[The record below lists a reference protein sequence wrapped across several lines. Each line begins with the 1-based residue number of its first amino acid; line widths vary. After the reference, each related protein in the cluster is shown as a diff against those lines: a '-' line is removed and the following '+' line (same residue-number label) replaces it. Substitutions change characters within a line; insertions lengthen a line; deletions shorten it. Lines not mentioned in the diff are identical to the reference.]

1 MSKGGSSGSS
11 GSTQTIQKSDPWVGV
26 QPYLTGSNIPGIYS
40 EASRLYQQNQN
51 MPQQMQDL
59 EGGYGNTLAQRAASG
74 ITDYSVNNTP
84 VAPVAS
90 QTNLDIN
97 AARSAQGVLNPTQ
110 AMQNMLTGRPDTQY
124 LDQQAQALTQQ
135 ANRNLLEN
143 IMPGIRSGAQASG
156 QFGGSRQG
164 IAEGLAASRVNQ
176 DLAPA
181 LTSMYS
187 NALENAQQRM
197 YGTAGQLNQQAESV
211 GTGNLSRGMQQDQFN
226 ANLAL
231 QNNEQ
236 AIQQAQANAALQAQ
250 RFGLQDT
257 TFNQQ
262 LQLAGMP
269 QQYQQD
275 QLQNY
280 AGIIQPGTGIGG
292 TSTSTQ
298 PLYQN
303 NIGNALAGGMLGSM
317 VGPALG
323 ASTGMG
329 AGMGALGGLLLSS
342 RKLKTKIGN
351 IDADNVLESMNEL
364 PIDIWV
370 YNGEEIPHIGT
381 YAEDFAQAFG
391 VGDGGS
397 IPTVDAIGVLM
408 LAVQAL
414 TKRVAQLEC
423 K

>member
-1 MSKGGSSGSS
+1 
-11 GSTQTIQKSDPWVGV
+11 
-26 QPYLTGSNIPGIYS
+26 
-40 EASRLYQQNQN
+40 

-84 VAPVAS
+84 VAPTAS

-211 GTGNLSRGMQQDQFN
+211 GTGNISRAMQQDQFN

-231 QNNEQ
+231 QNNAQ
-236 AIQQAQANAALQAQ
+236 AMQQAQANAALQAQ

-280 AGIIQPGTGIGG
+280 AGIIQPGASIGG

-329 AGMGALGGLLLSS
+329 AGIGALGGLLLSS
-342 RKLKTKIGN
+342 RKLKTKVGDV
-351 IDADNVLESMNEL
+351 DADKVLESMNEL

-397 IPTVDAIGVLM
+397 IPIVDAIGVLM

-414 TKRVAQLEC
+414 TKRIAQLEC